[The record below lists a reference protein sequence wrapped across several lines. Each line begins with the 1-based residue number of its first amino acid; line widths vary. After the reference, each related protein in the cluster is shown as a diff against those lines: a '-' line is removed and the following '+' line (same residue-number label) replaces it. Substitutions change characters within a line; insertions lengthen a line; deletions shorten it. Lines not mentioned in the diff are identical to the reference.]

1 VVFGGSSLRPLDG
14 MAPGMPAENGR
25 PSGYPA
31 EQAFLTLL
39 GGFELEIAGKPL
51 ALPRRVQ
58 RLIAFLALR
67 GRPLHRAY
75 VAGRLW
81 LDASQEQAYGSL
93 RVALWNA
100 RRLHCPVVEA
110 STTHIS
116 LSRHVRV
123 DAHAVVARAESILHG
138 TGPAG
143 CDDVDL
149 LVGAAELLPGWYEDW
164 VLPEREWLHELR
176 VLALERAGENL
187 LAAQRNSEAAI
198 AGLAAVHADPLRES
212 AYSVLIRAHL
222 AAGDVAE
229 AFRHLHTFTT
239 NIRGS
244 LGVAPSTKMQE
255 LAGAMRADRS
265 DHVPGRK
272 EPVPEPGRRA

>member
-1 VVFGGSSLRPLDG
+1 MARGTLAKTARPVGRATEDASL
-14 MAPGMPAENGR
+14 A
-25 PSGYPA
+25 
-31 EQAFLTLL
+31 LL
-39 GGFELEIAGKPL
+39 GGFDLEIAGKPL

-100 RRLHCPVVEA
+100 RRLHCPVIEA
-110 STTHIS
+110 STTHVG

-123 DAHAVVARAESILHG
+123 DADTVVACAERILHG
-138 TGPAG
+138 AGPVG
-143 CDDVDL
+143 SGDIDL
-149 LVGAAELLPGWYEDW
+149 LVGADELLPGWYEDW
-164 VLPEREWLHELR
+164 VLPEREWLQELR
-176 VLALERAGENL
+176 VLALERAAEDL

-212 AYSVLIRAHL
+212 AYSVLIRVHL
-222 AAGDVAE
+222 AA
-229 AFRHLHTFTT
+229 
-239 NIRGS
+239 
-244 LGVAPSTKMQE
+244 
-255 LAGAMRADRS
+255 
-265 DHVPGRK
+265 
-272 EPVPEPGRRA
+272 